1 MQFIS
6 KGRIT
11 GAKYFK
17 DTIDGKSYDSTTI
30 YVEVGLD
37 ERSGSAKGSA
47 TTGFAWGDSANYQR
61 IKHLPFPFE
70 AELTYELLTNGKGQ
84 SKQVL
89 VDIKPLNKA

>member
-1 MQFIS
+1 MQFKS
-6 KGRIT
+6 NGRVT
-11 GAKYFK
+11 GAKFFK
-17 DTIDGKSYDSTTI
+17 DSVEGKAYDSTTV

-37 ERSGSAKGSA
+37 ERSGAAKGSA
-47 TTGFAWGDSANYQR
+47 TTGFAWGDSGNYQR

-89 VDIKPLNKA
+89 VDLKPLKQA